1 MGVGFCKIIR
11 LIISSEMKRTL
22 ITSALPYA
30 NGPLHIG
37 HMAGAYLPADIY
49 FRFLRLRGE
58 EAIHISGTDEHGVAI
73 TIAAEQRGMS
83 PRQLVDHYHEVI
95 AQGFRKWGIEFTN
108 FSRTS
113 REIHHRTAQE
123 FFLKLYEKGWF
134 REAESEQYYCPKC
147 KRFLPDRYVV
157 GTCPYCGYERARG
170 DQCERCGRWLE
181 PKDLINPRC
190 AICGA
195 TPVLRR
201 TRHFYF
207 KLSELRDRLIDWLQK
222 NEFWKPNVRNTALGW
237 AKEGLPDRAITRDL
251 EWGVKVPLKGWEN
264 KVLYVWFDAPIGYI
278 SATREWSDSWRDWW
292 QDPETRII
300 HFIGKDNIVFHALVW
315 PGMLMAHG
323 EFNLPY
329 DVPANEFLNLMGDKL
344 STSRGWAVW
353 ADELVDE
360 FGQDYARYGTAL
372 VIPETKDSDF
382 NWHEFRKRVNGELA
396 DAFGNFVHRFAKFAG
411 KHFGGKWPEEEV
423 DSEVLTKVQ
432 ETHAAVTRALE
443 RYQFR
448 KALSALHALAIFGN
462 QYFDRKAP
470 WKDPK
475 GSGKTIYS
483 CAFLARAL
491 AVMYEP
497 FIPQG
502 ARRVREILGITEELS
517 WDEAARDDGSL
528 RGRQLGEVK
537 PPFKKI
543 EEAQVQKKV
552 DELMERAQKREEP
565 EYATLEDLKKLG
577 LVVGVIE
584 EAEPIEGTKKL
595 LKLKVNI
602 GREARQ
608 LVAGLAEVYSPE
620 RLLGKKVIIVSNL
633 QPKKIK
639 GVESQGMLL
648 AADDPEGK
656 PVLLTLEDPDRVEPG
671 SEVH

>member
-1 MGVGFCKIIR
+1 
-11 LIISSEMKRTL
+11 MKRTL

-49 FRFLRLRGE
+49 FRFLKLRGE
-58 EAIHISGTDEHGVAI
+58 DAIHICGTDEHGVAI
-73 TIAAEQRGMS
+73 TIAAEQRRMS
-83 PRQLVDHYHEVI
+83 PRELVDHYHEVI
-95 AQGFRKWGIEFTN
+95 KRGFQKWGIEFTN

-113 REIHHRTAQE
+113 REIHHKTAQE

-134 REAESEQYYCPKC
+134 KEAESEQYFCPRC

-157 GTCPYCGYERARG
+157 GTCPHCGYERARG

-201 TRHFYF
+201 TKHLYF
-207 KLSELRDRLIDWLQK
+207 RLSQLRDRLVKWLEG

-237 AKEGLPDRAITRDL
+237 AREGLPDRAITRDL
-251 EWGVKVPLKGWEN
+251 EWGVRVPLPGWEK

-292 QDPETRII
+292 TDPETRII
-300 HFIGKDNIVFHALVW
+300 HFIGKDNIIFHAIVW
-315 PGMLMAHG
+315 PAMLMAHG
-323 EFNLPY
+323 EFNLPH

-353 ADELVDE
+353 AEELVDE

-396 DAFGNFVHRFAKFAG
+396 DAFGNFVHRFAKFAQ
-411 KHFGGKWPEEEV
+411 KHFGGKWPEGEV
-423 DSEVLTKVQ
+423 DPEVLVKVR
-432 ETHAAVTRALE
+432 ETHAEVTRALE

-462 QYFDRKAP
+462 QFFDRKAP

-475 GSGKTIYS
+475 GSGETIYS

-502 ARRVREILGITEELS
+502 ARRVREILGITEALS
-517 WDEAARDDGSL
+517 WEDAPRDDGSL
-528 RGRQLGEVK
+528 RGRALGEVK

-543 EEAQVQKKV
+543 EETQVQKKV
-552 DELMERAQKREEP
+552 EELMERVKDKKEAQER
-565 EYATLEDLKKLG
+565 ATLEDLKKLR
-577 LVVGVIE
+577 LVVGLVE
-584 EAEPIEGTKKL
+584 EAEPVEGTKKL

-602 GREARQ
+602 GREVRQ
-608 LVAGLAEVYSPE
+608 LVAGLAEVYSPQS
-620 RLLGKKVIIVSNL
+620 LVGKKVVVVSNL
-633 QPKKIK
+633 EPKKIR
-639 GVESQGMLL
+639 GIESQGMVL
-648 AADDPEGK
+648 AADDPQGR
-656 PVLLTLEDPDRVEPG
+656 PVLLVLDDPDRVEPG